1 MYYDGKVS
9 RGKTGKGRD
18 FGSIGSYGNS
28 ALLPPWLANVCWR
41 CKLAMLAT
49 TMAKQTWFKRYD
61 KIEYINIFTKQT
73 VG

>member
-28 ALLPPWLANVCWR
+28 AVLPPWLANVCWR
-41 CKLAMLAT
+41 CKLAMQPQQWRNEHDLSVMIKLNT
-49 TMAKQTWFKRYD
+49 LIYLQNKP
-61 KIEYINIFTKQT
+61 
-73 VG
+73 

>member
-28 ALLPPWLANVCWR
+28 AVLPPWLANVCWR
-41 CKLAMLAT
+41 SKLAMLAT
-49 TMAKQTWFKRYD
+49 TMAKRT
-61 KIEYINIFTKQT
+61 
-73 VG
+73 